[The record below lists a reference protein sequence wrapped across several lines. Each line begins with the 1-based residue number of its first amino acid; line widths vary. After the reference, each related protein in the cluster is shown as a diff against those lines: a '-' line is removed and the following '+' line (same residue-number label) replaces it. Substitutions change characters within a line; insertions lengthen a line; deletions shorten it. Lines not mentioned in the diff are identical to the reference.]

1 MTDEVSLV
9 RQSRV
14 WLAPYPFLYIKLRRQ
29 TIERMSEGTKQNQRN
44 IIIAN
49 NFTSNE
55 LDRFSTSDFR
65 WADNRTKQF
74 QHRQVKKGEI
84 YQFEFGKNTFQVFTI
99 TTISFSKKRFHWKNS
114 KENDAALEELTS
126 ENEKLKKQIAALQEQ
141 FSQNNNNQ

>member
-1 MTDEVSLV
+1 MKTALSHLFLQVFFGWRSHHWKDNLTDEVSLV

-99 TTISFSKKRFHWKNS
+99 TTISFSKKRFLWKNS
-114 KENDAALEELTS
+114 K
-126 ENEKLKKQIAALQEQ
+126 KKMMLP
-141 FSQNNNNQ
+141 